1 MVTAESARP
10 SHNGPVALAR
20 GFLTGGVVGASLA
33 ALVLGTVIESV
44 SVFVAGRARPRC
56 TPCCSS

>member
-20 GFLTGGVVGASLA
+20 GFLTGVVGASLA

-44 SVFVAGRARPRC
+44 PVFVAGRARPRC